1 MLSKI
6 NHVSIHALMH
16 LLYRMSNILTKRKKP
31 NIIRIYD
38 TITRNSKIFLFQDLI
53 CGGDLFSYLVKDDYL
68 KAIPERE
75 AILLFSNNESTTFST
90 KTKIVHRDLKLD
102 NILFELP
109 IPGSKSIY
117 VILELQNILGTTTEP
132 THVWGL

>member
-1 MLSKI
+1 MSQKPNNPKLFAVKITQNNQSGYFSNNSKPTQESYLLSKI

-75 AILLFSNNESTTFST
+75 AILLFS
-90 KTKIVHRDLKLD
+90 K
-102 NILFELP
+102 
-109 IPGSKSIY
+109 
-117 VILELQNILGTTTEP
+117 
-132 THVWGL
+132 